1 MPRFRRRFTVRA
13 PLDRVVDFHRR
24 PASLKAITPPLV
36 PMRFLGQVPEVLEPG
51 DELAFR
57 MWAGPL
63 PLHWRSR
70 IEELE
75 GDGTAGTGSGVE
87 GFRDRQLDGPFAHW
101 LHRHRFRAAGD
112 GVTEVDD
119 EIEVSLARHPF
130 WWLVGAKMWLGLPL
144 MFAYRRWKT
153 RRLLEGAAG
162 RR

>member
-1 MPRFRRRFTVRA
+1 MLRFHRRFTVRA

-24 PASLKAITPPLV
+24 PASLRAITPPLL
-36 PMRFLGQVPEVLEPG
+36 PMRFLGEVPELLSPG

-57 MWAGPL
+57 LWAGPL
-63 PLHWRSR
+63 PLAWRSR

-75 GDGTAGTGSGVE
+75 GAEDGDR
-87 GFRDRQLDGPFAHW
+87 GFRDRLLEGPFAHW

-112 GVTEVDD
+112 GLTEVSDD
-119 EIEVSLARHPF
+119 VEARLASHPM

-153 RRLLEGAAG
+153 RRLLEEE
-162 RR
+162 R